1 MSSIQ
6 PVTRLR
12 HAAKSWNRVDSYA
25 FASARC
31 LVPLSGVELTKAVM
45 SLPIAFAFD
54 EGAYVPVAVLGLED
68 QQNLYVGP
76 AGEWLGGYIPA
87 ELRSYPFLLAR
98 SVDGQRVLCVDEGS
112 GLVVDGGA
120 GEQFFDADGSMA
132 PPLQSVFGF
141 VSELENSRAPTLA
154 AMAALQKLELIHPW
168 ELTIELGSS
177 SHRVGGLHRINAQR
191 IDSLSDEEF
200 VTLRQHGALLLA
212 YLQAMSVQH
221 MTRLMT
227 LAQARAVAAKAS
239 EQLVL
244 NSELD
249 LGFMQSDTIRF

>member
-6 PVTRLR
+6 PVTQLR

-45 SLPIAFAFD
+45 GLPIAFALD
-54 EGAYVPVAVLGLED
+54 EGVYVPVAVLGLED

-76 AGEWLGGYIPA
+76 AGEWLGSYIPA
-87 ELRSYPFLLAR
+87 ELRSYPFLLA
-98 SVDGQRVLCVDEGS
+98 SSADEQRVLCVDEGS
-112 GLVVDGGA
+112 GLVVDGNA
-120 GEQFFDADGSMA
+120 GEQFFNADGSMA
-132 PPLQSVFGF
+132 TPLQSVFGF
-141 VSELENSRAPTLA
+141 VSELENSRAPTRA
-154 AMAALQKLELIHPW
+154 AMDALQKLGLIQPW
-168 ELTIELGSS
+168 DLTIEIGGS
-177 SHRVGGLHRINAQR
+177 SHRIGGLHRIDAQK
-191 IDSLSDEEF
+191 IDSLADEEF

-221 MTRLMT
+221 MTKLLK
-227 LAQARAVAAKAS
+227 LAQARAIAAKAS
-239 EQLVL
+239 EQWART
-244 NSELD
+244 SELD

>member
-12 HAAKSWNRVDSYA
+12 HAAKSWNRVDSYS

-31 LVPLSGVELTKAVM
+31 LVPLSGVELSKAVM
-45 SLPIAFAFD
+45 SLPIAFALN
-54 EGAYVPVAVLGLED
+54 EGAYVPVAVLGLAD
-68 QQNLYVGP
+68 QQNLYVDST
-76 AGEWLGGYIPA
+76 GEWLGGYVPA

-98 SVDGQRVLCVDEGS
+98 SEDGQRVLCVDEGS

-120 GEQFFDADGSMA
+120 GEQFFNADGSMTT
-132 PPLQSVFGF
+132 PLQSVFGF
-141 VSELENSRAPTLA
+141 VSELENGRAPTLA
-154 AMAALQKLELIHPW
+154 ATEVLQKLGLIQPW
-168 ELTIELGSS
+168 ELAIDTGSS
-177 SHRVGGLHRINAQR
+177 SHRIGGLHRIDAQKM
-191 IDSLSDEEF
+191 DNLSDEEF

-221 MTRLMT
+221 MSKLVT
-227 LAQARAVAAKAS
+227 LSQARAAAAKAS
-239 EQLVL
+239 EQLVRAG
-244 NSELD
+244 ELD